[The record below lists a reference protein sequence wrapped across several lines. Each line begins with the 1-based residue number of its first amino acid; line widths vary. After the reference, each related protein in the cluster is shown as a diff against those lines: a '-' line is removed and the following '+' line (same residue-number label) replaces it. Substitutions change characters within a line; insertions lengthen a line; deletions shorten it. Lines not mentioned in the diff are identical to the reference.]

1 MTLPNKLPNLD
12 CSSENG
18 KDIRYALQVINRY
31 DNKSIKD
38 DSYYAYVSDNRE
50 ELKKYEEKITL
61 DYDRFCKASPSI
73 EPHLHI
79 IRYIKFIIDSE
90 VVRCT
95 STHYGKDKRYKPIKC
110 TNCKGNIEYGD
121 EVIMYDDSPFCCAKC
136 VEDYGILESYTN
148 EDLGYDEL
156 FSKERDEQHDQ

>member
-1 MTLPNKLPNLD
+1 MTLPNRLPNLE

-18 KDIRYALQVINRY
+18 KDTIYALQVINCY

-38 DSYYAYVSDNRE
+38 NSYYAYVSDNEE

-61 DYDRFCKASPSI
+61 DYDRFCKANTNI
-73 EPHLHI
+73 EPHLHTV
-79 IRYIKFIIDSE
+79 RRIKFNVDME
-90 VVRCT
+90 VVKST
-95 STHYGKDKRYKPIKC
+95 STHYGKDKKYKPIKC

-121 EVIMYDDSPFCCAKC
+121 EVIVYNGSPFCCAKC
-136 VEDYGILESYTN
+136 VEDYGVLDLYTN

-156 FSKERDEQHDQ
+156 FSQERDEQHD

>member
-61 DYDRFCKASPSI
+61 DYDVFCKANPSI
-73 EPHLHI
+73 ESHLHI

-121 EVIMYDDSPFCCAKC
+121 EVIVYDDSPFCCAKC